1 MDKEDF
7 IELRSRAA
15 RDDGSGNTKK
25 DSSSTS
31 VYAAAANDSNG
42 NDKDKSS
49 HGSSGADE
57 AVHNQTRTRRL
68 FSMSQLFA
76 FSLTYMG
83 TWEGW
88 NVNMTS
94 ALLNGGPRALFF
106 GAFLALAGAWAQ
118 ASSVAE
124 MASLQPVA
132 GAQYHWTYH
141 LAPKRIRRF
150 MCYLQGWATWFGYV
164 ALLASIANSVI
175 IQLEGLIQFT
185 HPDYVPGGWHTSIM
199 VIALCVLEGAIN
211 MFAFRLVPW
220 VEMTGGVLHV
230 AMFIVFVIMF
240 PVMGTRHNSDILFL
254 DSTTSGWKDTPGVSW
269 NLGMITLTWALTG
282 FDSAIHMS
290 EETKA
295 AKSAV
300 PRAIFWSIFMNSL
313 MGLVYLSVF
322 LVAMGPVEDVM
333 GSTLPPLLFVI
344 FKTVKS
350 SRATTALYTLYWFNG
365 IASNLASIA
374 SVSRLTWA
382 WSRDGGL
389 PIYFSYI
396 DPKLRVPVRALC
408 LTVVLVSLLCLLNIG
423 GTTYI
428 VFNAITGL
436 TCWAL
441 YFSYAI
447 CLISMISAR
456 FNKADFKLGSWNLGR
471 FGLAIN
477 CFALVYTLYIMVW
490 LPFPQ
495 STPVAPAEMNY
506 CAPMVGFVL
515 IFTLGMWFGWAR
527 KNWSGPN
534 VKIRDFVIAQSS

>member
-15 RDDGSGNTKK
+15 RDDGGGRTKE
-25 DSSSTS
+25 SSSTT
-31 VYAAAANDSNG
+31 VQATH
-42 NDKDKSS
+42 DKSDGS
-49 HGSSGADE
+49 GSSGSVVDE

-118 ASSVAE
+118 AASVAE

-141 LAPKRIRRF
+141 LAPKRVRRF

-164 ALLASIANSVI
+164 ALLASIANSVV
-175 IQLEGLIQFT
+175 IQLEALIAFN
-185 HPDYVPGGWHTSIM
+185 HPNYVPGGWHTSVM
-199 VIALCVLEGAIN
+199 VIGLCVGEGLLN
-211 MFAFRLVPW
+211 MFAFKLVPW

-230 AMFIVFVIMF
+230 AMFIVFIILF

-254 DSTTSGWKDTPGVSW
+254 DSTASGWVDKPGVSW

-313 MGLVYLSVF
+313 MGLVYISVF
-322 LVAMGPVEDVM
+322 LIAMGPVDEVM
-333 GSTLPPLLFVI
+333 SASMPLIHVI
-344 FKTVKS
+344 MRTVRS
-350 SRATTALYTLYWFNG
+350 ERATTALYSLYWFNG

-396 DPKLRVPVRALC
+396 DPKLRVPARALC

-423 GTTYI
+423 GTTFI
-428 VFNAITGL
+428 VFGAITGL

-447 CLISMISAR
+447 CLVSIISAR
-456 FNKADFKLGSWNLGR
+456 FDQEGGGLKLGSWNLGR

-490 LPFPQ
+490 LPFPH
-495 STPVAPAEMNY
+495 STPVDAAGMNY

-527 KNWSGPN
+527 KNWPGPN
-534 VKIRDFVIAQSS
+534 VKIRDFVIAQTS

>member
-15 RDDGSGNTKK
+15 RDDGSNNTKGK
-25 DSSSTS
+25 DASSTS
-31 VYAAAANDSNG
+31 VNAVTDHSNSH
-42 NDKDKSS
+42 DKSG
-49 HGSSGADE
+49 GSLADE

-118 ASSVAE
+118 AASVAE

-141 LAPKRIRRF
+141 LAPRRMRRF

-164 ALLASIANSVI
+164 ALLASIANSVV
-175 IQLEGLIQFT
+175 IQLEALIAFN
-185 HPDYVPGGWHTSIM
+185 HPSYTPGGWHTSVM
-199 VIALCVLEGAIN
+199 VIALCVGEGLVN
-211 MFAFRLVPW
+211 MFAFKLVPW

-230 AMFIVFVIMF
+230 AMFIVFIILF

-254 DSTTSGWKDTPGVSW
+254 DSTASGWVDTPGVSW

-290 EETKA
+290 EETKQ

-313 MGLVYLSVF
+313 MGLVYISVF
-322 LVAMGPVEDVM
+322 LIAMGPVEDVM
-333 GSTLPPLLFVI
+333 AAPMPLIHVI
-344 FKTVKS
+344 MRTVRSKE
-350 SRATTALYTLYWFNG
+350 ATTALYSLYWFNG
-365 IASNLASIA
+365 IASNMASIA

-408 LTVVLVSLLCLLNIG
+408 LTVALVSLLCLLNIG

-428 VFNAITGL
+428 VFGAITGL

-447 CLISMISAR
+447 CLVSVISAR
-456 FNKADFKLGSWNLGR
+456 FHQADFKLGAWNLGR

-477 CFALVYTLYIMVW
+477 AFALVYTLYIMVW

-495 STPVAPAEMNY
+495 STPTNAAEMNY

-515 IFTLGMWFGWAR
+515 LFTLGMWFGWAR

>member
-15 RDDGSGNTKK
+15 RDDGGGKTK
-25 DSSSTS
+25 DSSSTT
-31 VYAAAANDSNG
+31 VQATH
-42 NDKDKSS
+42 DKSD
-49 HGSSGADE
+49 SSGFSGSIADE

-118 ASSVAE
+118 AASVAE

-141 LAPKRIRRF
+141 LAPRRVRRF

-164 ALLASIANSVI
+164 ALLASIANSVV
-175 IQLEGLIQFT
+175 IQLEALIAFN
-185 HPDYVPGGWHTSIM
+185 HPNYVPGGWHTSVM
-199 VIALCVLEGAIN
+199 VIGLCVGEGLLN
-211 MFAFRLVPW
+211 MFAFKLVPW

-230 AMFIVFVIMF
+230 AMFIVFIILF

-254 DSTTSGWKDTPGVSW
+254 DSTASGWVDKPGVSW

-313 MGLVYLSVF
+313 MGLVYISVF
-322 LVAMGPVEDVM
+322 LIAMGPVDEVM
-333 GSTLPPLLFVI
+333 SASMPLIHVI
-344 FKTVKS
+344 MRTVRS
-350 SRATTALYTLYWFNG
+350 ERATTALYSLYWFNG

-374 SVSRLTWA
+374 S
-382 WSRDGGL
+382 
-389 PIYFSYI
+389 I
-396 DPKLRVPVRALC
+396 DPKLRVPARALC

-423 GTTYI
+423 GTTFI
-428 VFNAITGL
+428 VFGAITGL

-441 YFSYAI
+441 GG
-447 CLISMISAR
+447 L
-456 FNKADFKLGSWNLGR
+456 KLGSWNLGR

-495 STPVAPAEMNY
+495 STPVDAAGMNY

-527 KNWSGPN
+527 KNWPGPN
-534 VKIRDFVIAQSS
+534 VKIRDFVIAQTS

>member
-15 RDDGSGNTKK
+15 RDDGNHK
-25 DSSSTS
+25 DSSSTT
-31 VYAAAANDSNG
+31 VDAATTTTG
-42 NDKDKSS
+42 NDKSN
-49 HGSSGADE
+49 GSVADE

-141 LAPKRIRRF
+141 LAP
-150 MCYLQGWATWFGYV
+150 GA
-164 ALLASIANSVI
+164 IANSVV
-175 IQLEGLIQFT
+175 IQLEALIAFN
-185 HPDYVPGGWHTSIM
+185 HPDYVPGGWHTSAM
-199 VIALCVLEGAIN
+199 VIALCVAEGLLN
-211 MFAFRLVPW
+211 LFAFKLVPW

-230 AMFIVFVIMF
+230 AMFIVFIILF
-240 PVMGTRHNSDILFL
+240 PVMGTRHNSDILFF
-254 DSTTSGWKDTPGVSW
+254 DSTASGWADQPGVSW

-290 EETKA
+290 EETKQ

-313 MGLVYLSVF
+313 MGLVYISVF
-322 LVAMGPVEDVM
+322 LIAMGPVED
-333 GSTLPPLLFVI
+333 SPQ
-344 FKTVKS
+344 
-350 SRATTALYTLYWFNG
+350 ATTALYSLYWFNG

-396 DPKLRVPVRALC
+396 DPKLRVPARALC

-428 VFNAITGL
+428 VFGAITGL

-447 CLISMISAR
+447 CLVSMISAR
-456 FNKADFKLGSWNLGR
+456 FNKADLKLGSWNLGR

-495 STPVAPAEMNY
+495 STPVDAAGMNY

-515 IFTLGMWFGWAR
+515 IFTLGMWFGWAK